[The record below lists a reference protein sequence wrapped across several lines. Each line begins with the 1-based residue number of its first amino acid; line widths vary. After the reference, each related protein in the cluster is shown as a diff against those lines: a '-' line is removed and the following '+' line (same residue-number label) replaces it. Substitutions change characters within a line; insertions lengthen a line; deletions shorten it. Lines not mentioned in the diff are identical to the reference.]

1 MESNFLLN
9 VEYCFLAQL
18 WNYPQ
23 YLETTPVLANYFSD
37 KKCKL
42 LFELMK
48 KCYKEN
54 KTLDIHLIIKEQKTK
69 EFIDFVAD
77 IVGDTFYWNVNV
89 EKNLAI
95 YEKQIIKNYKMR
107 IIDGLE
113 KQKSNGKIDYEQYVS
128 KIKELDAIKVM
139 TSEKTMLTTNDV
151 DMGQEEIKEK
161 ILSGIKDLDSSIKGF
176 TMGQLSIW
184 SGGNASAKS
193 TFLNQLAIESINQGY
208 KVAIYSGELTIKRLL
223 GWIISQC
230 AGKKYMNYNRQ
241 KDYYY
246 VEPVVKERIIK
257 WLNDKLYIYDNAKGN
272 KANNVING
280 LRYCVNDKGIKVVI
294 IDNLMSIDI
303 GNENKYDL
311 QSQFIQQLSNL
322 AKELDIHIHFVCHP
336 RKTVSFLRKTDIS
349 GTADLTNIAD
359 NVFIMHRTNNDFK
372 IKTKEMFKWSENH
385 PIYDYSNV
393 IEVCKNRDYGVE
405 DAFIG
410 MYYEPISRRLMNSEN
425 EEKHYKWEVY

>member
-1 MESNFLLN
+1 MASNLLD

-23 YLETTPVLANYFSD
+23 YLETTPVLEKYLNDDNS
-37 KKCKL
+37 KL
-42 LFELMK
+42 LFKLMK

-54 KTLDIHLIIKEQKTK
+54 KTLDIQLIFKETK
-69 EFIDFVAD
+69 DKKFIDFAVD
-77 IVGDTFYWNVNV
+77 IIGDTFYWNVNV

-95 YEKQIIKNYKMR
+95 YEKEIIENYKTK

-113 KQKSNGKIDYEQYVS
+113 SKRKSGALDYDNYVK
-128 KIKELDAIKVM
+128 KIKELDAIKIN

-151 DMGQEEIKEK
+151 NMKQEEEREVVYAK
-161 ILSGIKDLDSSIKGF
+161 IDDLDKRLKGF
-176 TMGQLSIW
+176 TIGQLSIW

-246 VEPVVKERIIK
+246 VEPVVKERILK
-257 WLNDKLYIYDNAKGN
+257 WLNDKLFIYDNAKGN
-272 KANNVING
+272 KANDILNS
-280 LRYCVNDKGIKVVI
+280 LRAYIKEKEIKVVI
-294 IDNLMSIDI
+294 IDNLMSVDI
-303 GNENKYDL
+303 GDENKYDL
-311 QSQFIQQLSNL
+311 QSKFVQKLSEL
-322 AKELDIHIHFVCHP
+322 AKELNIHIHFVCHP

-349 GTADLTNIAD
+349 GTADLTNMAD

-372 IKTKEMFKWSENH
+372 IKTKEMFKWSDNH
-385 PIYDYSNV
+385 PIYNYTNV
-393 IEVCKNRDYGVE
+393 IEVCKNRDFGVE
-405 DAFIG
+405 DEFIG